1 MSYAYL
7 FKYII
12 IGDTGAQP
20 DWFNLVMSLFYLLPR
35 SFKQSCQNLK
45 CNMHIASIECGRG
58 KMQINLKLDDG
69 ASSTMRQRRCG
80 VEMTVWVFLS
90 ILHYFAPNLR
100 RTCLVPYSHHQDHWW
115 IAVYTPDCRVIVMC
129 ARANSCIALTWSHA
143 ANEWMIDW
151 LHYFPTLFFIR
162 AQKTRLTLFL
172 PPFWICRSWKI
183 VPPIAIHRQKIPT
196 RPRPHNRSRI
206 WGPNGKYRQ
215 QTNQTANLGYGRPR
229 ILPLHH

>member
-1 MSYAYL
+1 MQYAHYIHWMWPRQNANQFEAWWWCKFHNAPTKMWCWNDCLGL
-7 FKYII
+7 F
-12 IGDTGAQP
+12 
-20 DWFNLVMSLFYLLPR
+20 V
-35 SFKQSCQNLK
+35 
-45 CNMHIASIECGRG
+45 
-58 KMQINLKLDDG
+58 
-69 ASSTMRQRRCG
+69 
-80 VEMTVWVFLS
+80 
-90 ILHYFAPNLR
+90 YFAPNLR

-129 ARANSCIALTWSHA
+129 ARANSFIALTWSHA